1 MAAPAAPA
9 APAAGG
15 PGLLGRL
22 FGRSGETARPVPAP
36 TPEVAPP
43 APVSSDTSELDIAAD
58 LLRHLL
64 SHLPEAHD
72 DLVPLLQRKIE
83 AAEAREE
90 LERLADQVAGLL
102 AGDGGGSERAAA
114 DQVLLQLV
122 ERLELSAESAA
133 LTAALKNRLQQGLS
147 ESDLPAVL
155 EQLVELVSQ
164 VRRAAEQDRQEVE
177 RFLLELTEQLGQ
189 IDQELDGVGAQ
200 GQAMIDQNRQ
210 FGERV
215 NNDMSGHWS

>member
-1 MAAPAAPA
+1 M
-9 APAAGG
+9 
-15 PGLLGRL
+15 
-22 FGRSGETARPVPAP
+22 
-36 TPEVAPP
+36 
-43 APVSSDTSELDIAAD
+43 
-58 LLRHLL
+58 
-64 SHLPEAHD
+64 
-72 DLVPLLQRKIE
+72 
-83 AAEAREE
+83 
-90 LERLADQVAGLL
+90 
-102 AGDGGGSERAAA
+102 
-114 DQVLLQLV
+114 
-122 ERLELSAESAA
+122 
-133 LTAALKNRLQQGLS
+133 TAALKNRLQQGLS